1 MGSIDPYKTASG
13 TRYRARYRDPQRRQR
28 EKGGFRTKRDAREF
42 LETVEV
48 SKRSGMYLDPNDA
61 RATIGELAEPWLAA
75 KRAVLKP
82 SSFAP
87 LEASWRNYVK
97 PKWADVEV
105 GQIRHSDVQAWVA
118 SIPMSATVVTRAFG
132 ILAGVLDVALR
143 DRRISTN
150 PARGVAKP
158 KKRSRDRNRYLSH
171 AELMRVADASGAR
184 AALVLT
190 LGWCGL
196 RWAELVE
203 LRVRDLDMLRRRIH
217 VTRAAVEVDG
227 VLHVDST
234 KGNKRRLVPMPRAL
248 VDLLAQQCAGRGRDD
263 LLFDDGHGG
272 HMKRIRTSAG
282 NRSWLKSAFVA
293 AGVEPM
299 RLHELRHT
307 AASLAVAAGANVKA
321 IQRMLGHE
329 SAAMTLDVYADLFDD
344 DLEALSSR
352 LDDAI
357 ARAEVG
363 RMWGHAVS

>member
-1 MGSIDPYKTASG
+1 MGSIDPYATAKG
-13 TRYRARYRDPQRRQR
+13 TRYRARYRDPQRQQR

-48 SKRSGMYLDPNDA
+48 SKRSGTYVDPADA
-61 RATIGELAEPWLAA
+61 RATIGELAGPWLAA
-75 KRAVLKP
+75 KEAALKP
-82 SSFAP
+82 SASKP
-87 LEASWRNYVK
+87 LEASWRNYVA
-97 PKWADVEV
+97 PRWADVEV
-105 GQIRHSDVQAWVA
+105 GQVRHSDVQAWVT
-118 SIPMSATVVTRAFG
+118 SIDMSATVISRAYG
-132 ILAGVLDVALR
+132 ILSGILDVAER
-143 DRRISTN
+143 DRRIVSN
-150 PARGVAKP
+150 PARGVVKP
-158 KKRSRDRNRYLSH
+158 KKRARDRNRYLTH
-171 AELMRVADASGAR
+171 AELMRVAETSGDR

-217 VTRAAVEVDG
+217 VSRAAVEVDG
-227 VLHVDST
+227 VIHVDST
-234 KGNKRRLVPMPRAL
+234 KGNKRRQVPMPRAL
-248 VDLLAQQCAGRGRDD
+248 VNMLARQCDARGRDD
-263 LLFDDGHGG
+263 LLFDDGHGA
-272 HMKRIRTSAG
+272 HMRRIRTSAG
-282 NRSWLKSAFVA
+282 NRSWLKTAFVA
-293 AGVEPM
+293 ADVEPM

-357 ARAEVG
+357 AAADVG
-363 RMWGHAVS
+363 RMWGHAAS